1 MGNLALLNNYLS
13 VGAILF
19 ALGLIGFLSRRNLIV
34 MFLCA
39 ELMLQGVSLTFVGFS
54 TFHGSW
60 GGQVFTIFS
69 LALAGAEAAVAL
81 ALIVVLFRR
90 NETLDISLWQDLRE
104 ADQPP
109 VLDEFEAAVADVEPV
124 YPELTRSGLL
134 PGQGRDPGHHHRT
147 LDEAIDEQRHEPV
160 EVPHA

>member
-1 MGNLALLNNYLS
+1 MGNLPLLNNYLS

-19 ALGLIGFLSRRNLIV
+19 TLGLIGFLTRRNLIV

-39 ELMLQGVSLTFVGFS
+39 ELMLQGVSVTLVGFS
-54 TFHGSW
+54 TFHQSW

-69 LALAGAEAAVAL
+69 LALAAAEAAIAL

-90 NETLDISLWQDLRE
+90 NESLDISLWQDLRE

-109 VLDEFEAAVADVEPV
+109 VLDEFAAEPPPAEPH
-124 YPELTRSGLL
+124 YPELTKSGLL
-134 PGQGRDPGHHHRT
+134 PGQHGQLSDHRT
-147 LDEAIDEQRHEPV
+147 IGEAIEEQRHEPD
-160 EVPHA
+160 EVSHV

>member
-1 MGNLALLNNYLS
+1 MGDIPLLNNYLS

-19 ALGLIGFLSRRNLIV
+19 TLGLIGFLTRRNLIV

-39 ELMLQGVSLTFVGFS
+39 ELMLQGVSLTLVGFS
-54 TFHGSW
+54 SFHGSW

-69 LALAGAEAAVAL
+69 LALAAAEAAIAL

-90 NETLDISLWQDLRE
+90 NESLDISLWQELRE

-109 VLDEFEAAVADVEPV
+109 VLDEFEPVPPDPQPV
-124 YPELTRSGLL
+124 YPDLTKSGLL
-134 PGQGRDPGHHHRT
+134 PGQQGQLTPHRT
-147 LDEAIDEQRHEPV
+147 LDEAIEEQRHESV
-160 EVPHA
+160 EVPHV